1 MMKTITLIM
10 TIALIISTTC
20 ANAYMFDGID
30 VDIEYWAGSGV
41 NEAIC
46 VVDFGTSQYAFGYN
60 FDGTSTGFDMIQT
73 IADEGAL
80 DIVTNDFGFGLFVD
94 GIMYDGNSEIG
105 YGGGE
110 NWWHYW
116 TSEDG
121 STWISSAVGAA
132 DRTLADGQW
141 DGWGYGFVDAP
152 DVSTVPEPGTL
163 AALGM
168 GVTGLAGFVIRKR
181 S

>member
-10 TIALIISTTC
+10 TIALVLSATC
-20 ANAYMFDGID
+20 ANAYMFDGIN
-30 VDIEYWAGSGV
+30 VDIEYWAGSGA

-46 VVDFGTSQYAFGYN
+46 VVDFGANQYAFGYN

-80 DIVTNDFGFGLFVD
+80 DIVTNDFGFGVYVD
-94 GIMYDGNSEIG
+94 GIAYDGNSETG
-105 YGGGE
+105 YGGSE

-121 STWISSAVGAA
+121 STWTSPAVGAS
-132 DRTLADGQW
+132 DRTLSDGQW
-141 DGWGYGFVDAP
+141 DGWGYGFAGSP
-152 DVSTVPEPGTL
+152 DVPTVPEPGTL
-163 AALGM
+163 ATLAM
-168 GVTGLAGFVIRKR
+168 GITGLAGFVIRKR